1 MLGLQSY
8 TSYIYSYVPSW
19 ESTTSLNHV
28 IIISWTIGHKMMIT
42 VPRKG
47 SFNKSTTSRITNVGP
62 KPSRRWSEN
71 DWSDLIFQSF
81 WWSNWKRSLI
91 TTLTKSDQHF
101 PNLKSFIIL
110 QLCRLLSLQS
120 NERDITNIGRH
131 MYFKI
136 KHWTP
141 CLIVPL
147 LI

>member
-19 ESTTSLNHV
+19 ESTTSSNHV

-71 DWSDLIFQSF
+71 DWSDLISQSF
-81 WWSNWKRSLI
+81 WWSNCKRSLI

-101 PNLKSFIIL
+101 PACSHLFHHFTIMPIIV
-110 QLCRLLSLQS
+110 
-120 NERDITNIGRH
+120 
-131 MYFKI
+131 
-136 KHWTP
+136 TP
-141 CLIVPL
+141 VKWKRYNKYWPPYVF
-147 LI
+147 